1 MSQKYI
7 KSQNKNSHNAKSY
20 GKYYATAVY
29 DNHFIG
35 TEELADLIQQQ
46 ASVKKSDIKAV
57 LDELGAAMKHY
68 FELGQKV
75 KLDGIGIMKVGF
87 SSIGV
92 ARIEDCTSATIT
104 TRRVLFQPET
114 ERVVVG
120 QEKKADGSVKQKYVN
135 AITLLKDVV
144 FEETHDNAMNAEPED
159 EEEGGSSTSS
169 ETGNQGGN
177 GGSQNQGGSSTGSDT
192 AQGDSQNQQSGFALT
207 ISTSGSGSSTVTLNG
222 SAVNSGA
229 SLNEDDEVEIS
240 ITPAEGQVPTATIN
254 GSEIE
259 LTESEGVY
267 SGSFAMPG
275 QASSLVIN
283 TGGSSGGNGGADL
296 DKD

>member
-7 KSQNKNSHNAKSY
+7 KSQNKNSHNVQSY

-35 TEELADLIQQQ
+35 TEELADFIQSQ

-92 ARIEDCTSATIT
+92 AKIEDCTSATIT

-120 QEKKADGSVKQKYVN
+120 QEKKPDGSVKQKYVN

-144 FEETHDNAMNAEPED
+144 FEETHDNAMNAEPE
-159 EEEGGSSTSS
+159 EEN
-169 ETGNQGGN
+169 GN
-177 GGSQNQGGSSTGSDT
+177 SGSSTGSDT
-192 AQGDSQNQQSGFALT
+192 TQGGGSGSGGSDTEENFALT
-207 ISTSGSGSSTVTLNG
+207 ITTSGSGSASVTING
-222 SAVNSGA
+222 SAVTSGE

-240 ITPAEGQVPTATIN
+240 ITPAEGKVPTAMLN
-254 GSEIE
+254 GSTIE
-259 LTESEGVY
+259 LTENEGVY
-267 SGSFAMPG
+267 TGNFAMPG
-275 QASSLVIN
+275 QASTLVIN
-283 TGGSSGGNGGADL
+283 TGSAGGGNDEGGDAE
-296 DKD
+296 

>member
-35 TEELADLIQQQ
+35 TEELADFIQQQ

-120 QEKKADGSVKQKYVN
+120 QEKKANGSVKQKYVN

-159 EEEGGSSTSS
+159 EAGSSTSS
-169 ETGNQGGN
+169 GTGTEGGN
-177 GGSQNQGGSSTGSDT
+177 SGSQQGNNSQQGGSSTGSDT
-192 AQGDSQNQQSGFALT
+192 AQGFALT
-207 ISTSGSGSSTVTLNG
+207 ILTSGSGSSTVTLNG

-254 GSEIE
+254 GSEI
-259 LTESEGVY
+259 
-267 SGSFAMPG
+267 
-275 QASSLVIN
+275 
-283 TGGSSGGNGGADL
+283 
-296 DKD
+296 

>member
-7 KSQNKNSHNAKSY
+7 KSQNKNSHNVQSY

-35 TEELADLIQQQ
+35 TEELADFIQQQ

-92 ARIEDCTSATIT
+92 AKIEDCTSATIT

-120 QEKKADGSVKQKYVN
+120 QEKKPDGSVKQKYVN

-144 FEETHDNAMNAEPED
+144 FEETHDNAMNAEPE
-159 EEEGGSSTSS
+159 EEN
-169 ETGNQGGN
+169 GN
-177 GGSQNQGGSSTGSDT
+177 SGSSTGSDT
-192 AQGDSQNQQSGFALT
+192 TQGGGSGSGGSDTEENFALT
-207 ISTSGSGSSTVTLNG
+207 ITTSGSGSASVTING
-222 SAVNSGA
+222 SAVTSGE

-240 ITPAEGQVPTATIN
+240 ITPAEGKVPTAMLN
-254 GSEIE
+254 GSTIE
-259 LTESEGVY
+259 LTENEGVY
-267 SGSFAMPG
+267 TGNFAMPG
-275 QASSLVIN
+275 QASTLVIN
-283 TGGSSGGNGGADL
+283 TGSAGGGGGNDEGGDAE
-296 DKD
+296 

>member
-35 TEELADLIQQQ
+35 TEELADFIQQQ

-104 TRRVLFQPET
+104 TRRMLFQPET

-120 QEKKADGSVKQKYVN
+120 QEKKANGSVKQKYVN

-159 EEEGGSSTSS
+159 EAGSSTSS
-169 ETGNQGGN
+169 GTGTEGGN
-177 GGSQNQGGSSTGSDT
+177 NGSQQGNNSQQGGSSTGSDT
-192 AQGDSQNQQSGFALT
+192 AQGFALT

-240 ITPAEGQVPTATIN
+240 ITPVEGQVPTATIN

-259 LTESEGVY
+259 LTESEGVS

>member
-35 TEELADLIQQQ
+35 TEELADFIQQQ

-120 QEKKADGSVKQKYVN
+120 QEKKANGSVKQKYVN

-159 EEEGGSSTSS
+159 EDETNTNSGTEGGSSSS
-169 ETGNQGGN
+169 QQGDN
-177 GGSQNQGGSSTGSDT
+177 SQQGGSSTGSDT
-192 AQGDSQNQQSGFALT
+192 AQGFALT

>member
-35 TEELADLIQQQ
+35 TEELADFIQQQ

-120 QEKKADGSVKQKYVN
+120 QEKKSDGSVKQKYVN

-159 EEEGGSSTSS
+159 EDETDTGSES
-169 ETGNQGGN
+169 GN
-177 GGSQNQGGSSTGSDT
+177 GGSQS
-192 AQGDSQNQQSGFALT
+192 QQSGFALT
-207 ISTSGSGSSTVTLNG
+207 ISTSGSGSAVVTLNG
-222 SAVNSGA
+222 SSLTSGT
-229 SLNEDDEVEIS
+229 SLSEDDEVEIS

>member
-7 KSQNKNSHNAKSY
+7 KSQNKNSHNVKSY

-35 TEELADLIQQQ
+35 TEELADFIQQQ

-120 QEKKADGSVKQKYVN
+120 QEKKSDGSVKQKYVN

-159 EEEGGSSTSS
+159 EDETDTGSES
-169 ETGNQGGN
+169 GN
-177 GGSQNQGGSSTGSDT
+177 GGSQSQGGNSQQGGSQDGGQS
-192 AQGDSQNQQSGFALT
+192 QQSGFALS
-207 ISTSGSGSSTVTLNG
+207 ISTSGSGSATVTLNG
-222 SAVNSGA
+222 SSVTSGA
-229 SLNEDDEVEIS
+229 SLSEDDEVEIS
-240 ITPAEGQVPTATIN
+240 ITPAEGQVPTASLN
-254 GSEIE
+254 GSSIE
-259 LTESEGVY
+259 LTENDGVY
-267 SGSFAMPG
+267 TGSFAMPG
-275 QASSLVIN
+275 QASTLVIN
-283 TGGSSGGNGGADL
+283 TGTTSGGDNDDDGL